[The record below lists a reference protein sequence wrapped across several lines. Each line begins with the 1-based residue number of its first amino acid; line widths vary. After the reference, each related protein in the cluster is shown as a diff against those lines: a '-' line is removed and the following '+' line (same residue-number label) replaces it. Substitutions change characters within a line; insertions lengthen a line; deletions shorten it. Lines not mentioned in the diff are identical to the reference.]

1 MIHRTIS
8 ISLALVALWA
18 LPAAA
23 QMPTVEP
30 DGSSQPAAP
39 PPQPQAAPQKPVI
52 IQTKPD
58 GTVVIPDDQ
67 DQGPPRYFFGEGED
81 TGEKTTQNWDV
92 KVHGPVPEHHVVRR
106 GDTLWD
112 ISWLYFNDPW
122 QWPKVWSYNPSIT
135 NPNWIYPGDLVR
147 LYPQGQAP
155 VVIAPA
161 PDDDNEPID
170 VSSPISR
177 TAYSAT
183 LRQLAYVDADKLKF
197 AGTIVGSVD
206 AKTMLSTG
214 DEVYVEYPKNRPPK
228 VGESYAIYT
237 EQQKVHHPDSGKVI
251 GSYVRILGELRV
263 QSVKKGKR
271 ARAVIEEANDVIERG
286 GRVGPIQRSYRGEQ
300 IKPTAGKKNATGT
313 IVAMLRADQIIGEG
327 QIVFIDLGKRQGVAR
342 GNILYVVRRG
352 DAFPEKAGRANVGQN
367 DTAYPARSIGR
378 IMMVDVGKNAAAGLV
393 VELEP
398 GIRGWRPGGS
408 PGLRI
413 ALT

>member
-1 MIHRTIS
+1 MIHRTLT
-8 ISLALVALWA
+8 ISLALVAIWA
-18 LPAAA
+18 VPAAA

-39 PPQPQAAPQKPVI
+39 PPQPRAAARKPVI

-58 GTVVIPDDQ
+58 GTVMVPDDQ
-67 DQGPPRYFFGEGED
+67 GQGPQRYFFGEGED
-81 TGEKTTQNWDV
+81 TVEKTTQNWDV

-155 VVIAPA
+155 VVIAPPPEDA
-161 PDDDNEPID
+161 NEPID
-170 VSSPISR
+170 VSSPIR
-177 TAYSAT
+177 HPAYSAA
-183 LRQLAYVDADKLKF
+183 LRQLAYLDKDKLKF

-206 AKTMLSTG
+206 AKMMLSTG
-214 DEVYVEYPKNRPPK
+214 DEVYVEYPKGRPPK

-237 EQQKVHHPDSGKVI
+237 EQQQVRHPDSGKVI

-263 QSVKKGKR
+263 QSVKKDKR
-271 ARAVIEEANDVIERG
+271 ARAVIEDANDVIERG
-286 GRVGPIQRSYRGEQ
+286 ARVGPIQRSYHGEQ
-300 IKPTAGKKNATGT
+300 ITPTAAKKNAAGT
-313 IVAMLRADQIIGEG
+313 IVARLRHDQIIGQGE
-327 QIVFIDLGKRQGVAR
+327 IVFIDLGKQQGVAR

-352 DAFPEKAGRANVGQN
+352 DAMEEHAGRANVGQN
-367 DTAYPARSIGR
+367 DTHYPARSIGR
-378 IMMVDVGKNAAAGLV
+378 IMLVDVGKNASAGLV
-393 VELEP
+393 VD
-398 GIRGWRPGGS
+398 S
-408 PGLRI
+408 LREFE
-413 ALT
+413 AGDRVLLRKAE